1 MTNKGIIT
9 SDDCNEPS
17 QEQKD
22 LIENNDFGVMVRGDF
37 SGMNK
42 ADLLQLD
49 QLTFNAAYVQF
60 DKKEQDVGSKDS
72 FAFAYFWNKEEA
84 EIDPQFNKEDI
95 DTKFNQEDIA
105 RQIDPDD
112 EYKTLVVDLTSRPKA
127 RLMKKYLSN
136 KQEFK
141 EQQKRVSWADHELL
155 CNCFHI
161 MFDNRLHNYKCNDL
175 TFNEE
180 VVKDAFYQKFHTNV
194 DRVELY
200 FKSDGVL
207 KGDGLLFFEN
217 TLDGERTAINALNQS
232 KEMRFVDIGYIRVS
246 FEEKADKFGQKQER
260 RRFFWPW
267 MNNNKQD
274 GAFDNV
280 KGRSWHN
287 HSYQQDQ
294 NQTTNANSSVHELR
308 YNSKLCNELNE

>member
-1 MTNKGIIT
+1 MI
-9 SDDCNEPS
+9 
-17 QEQKD
+17 
-22 LIENNDFGVMVRGDF
+22 RGDF

-42 ADLLQLD
+42 TDLLQLD

-60 DKKEQDVGSKDS
+60 DKKKQDVGSKDS
-72 FAFAYFWNKEEA
+72 FAFAYFWKKEEA
-84 EIDPQFNKEDI
+84 EIGTQFNW
-95 DTKFNQEDIA
+95 EDIA
-105 RQIDPDD
+105 SIIDPDD
-112 EYKTLVVDLTSRPKA
+112 EYNTLVVDLKSRDKA
-127 RLMKKYLSN
+127 RLMMKYLSN

-155 CNCFHI
+155 RNCFHI
-161 MFDNRLHNYKCNDL
+161 MFNNRLHNYKCYDL
-175 TFNEE
+175 SFNEE
-180 VVKDAFYQKFHTNV
+180 VVKDAFQQKFETNV

-217 TLDGERTAINALNQS
+217 TLNGERTAINALKQS

-246 FEEKADKFGQKQER
+246 FEEKADKQNKR
-260 RRFFWPW
+260 HDNRRFFWPW

-274 GAFDNV
+274 GVFDNV

-294 NQTTNANSSVHELR
+294 NQIECAITWNDQSIE
-308 YNSKLCNELNE
+308 